1 MPSGAGVV
9 MATGHRPERA
19 ETRTPK
25 RVLVE
30 LSSFENFVY
39 EVTYTVNVS
48 RRGARILSKAV
59 WNPNQRLSIRSIGG
73 KVNARGRIAYCD
85 SIGPGSYAIGLEL
98 DQPSPSHE
106 WGPRSQ
112 EAS

>member
-1 MPSGAGVV
+1 MVTA
-9 MATGHRPERA
+9 HRPERV

-25 RVLVE
+25 RILVE

-59 WNPNQRLSIRSIGG
+59 WNPNQRLSVRSIEG
-73 KVNARGRIAYCD
+73 KLNARGRITYCD
-85 SIGPGSYAIGLEL
+85 SLGPGSYAIGLEL
-98 DQPSPSHE
+98 DQPSHE
-106 WGPRSQ
+106 WGPRPK